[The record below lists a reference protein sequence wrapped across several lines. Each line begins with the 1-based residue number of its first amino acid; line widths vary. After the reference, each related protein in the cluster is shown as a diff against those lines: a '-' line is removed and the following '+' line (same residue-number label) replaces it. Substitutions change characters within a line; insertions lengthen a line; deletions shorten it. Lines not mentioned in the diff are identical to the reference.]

1 MGNNSLFC
9 LLDPMSESRPVILAR
24 TDELLAQMEFPPLT
38 RLPATLSVDDVLV
51 TCAGF
56 EDRAL
61 AFLKRAVSGGSRG
74 FHIIGIDYR
83 PVVAEN
89 QLTVVRDL
97 ATQAG
102 AALTVITYERQEP
115 EKAQEILGPA
125 VHARRIYIDISGM
138 SRLLIVQ
145 LVAASVRD
153 RLLERVV
160 VVYTEAEVYPP
171 TRTEVEANHGEE
183 GDYLGILQFISSGV
197 FGITIVPELSTVA
210 MQGQPVRLVAFPS
223 FNPSQFAAVCA
234 EIQAAAFTIVH
245 GSPPRSDYSWRR
257 DAIRRLNAIDS
268 LQEKE
273 EFDVST
279 LDYRETFHLL
289 LTIYGAHGDVEKIVI
304 SPTGSK
310 MQAVAVGLVCGY
322 LRDIQIVYPTPRSF
336 PTPSKYT
343 TGAGETYQLALAPF
357 AEVVP
362 PPQLE
367 DDLVDDGD
375 GVGS

>member
-1 MGNNSLFC
+1 
-9 LLDPMSESRPVILAR
+9 MSESHPVILAR
-24 TDELLAQMEFPPLT
+24 TDELLAQMEFPALA
-38 RLPATLSVDDVLV
+38 RVPATLADADVLV
-51 TCAGF
+51 ICAGF

-61 AFLKRAVSGGSRG
+61 AFLKQAVAGGSRC

-83 PVVAEN
+83 PAVAEN
-89 QLTVVRDL
+89 QVAEVRDL
-97 ATQAG
+97 ATRAG

-115 EKAQEILGPA
+115 EKAHEILSPA

-145 LVAASVRD
+145 LVAACVRG
-153 RLLERVV
+153 RVLERVV
-160 VVYTEAEVYPP
+160 VVYTEALVYPP
-171 TRTEVEANHGEE
+171 TRADVEANHGKE
-183 GDYLGILQFISSGV
+183 GDYLGILQFLSSGV

-245 GSPPRSDYSWRR
+245 GTPPRRDYAWRR

-279 LDYRETFHLL
+279 LDYRETLQLL
-289 LTIYGAHGDVEKIVI
+289 LTIYGEHGDVEKIVI

-310 MQAVAVGLVCGY
+310 MQAVAVGLACGY

-343 TGAGETYQLALAPF
+343 TGAAETYQLALAPF

-362 PPQLE
+362 PPEVE
-367 DDLVDDGD
+367 DELDEDEDREAGMA
-375 GVGS
+375 